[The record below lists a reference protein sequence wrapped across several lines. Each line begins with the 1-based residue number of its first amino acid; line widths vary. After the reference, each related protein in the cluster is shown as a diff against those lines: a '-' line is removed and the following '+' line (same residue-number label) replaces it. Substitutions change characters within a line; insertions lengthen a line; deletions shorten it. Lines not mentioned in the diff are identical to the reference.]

1 MDEMNENNNDMQMEK
16 ALSEMMQI
24 DTPILDLVSSVFRL
38 PIKLLL
44 SPIGLYAFGQGAL
57 GALLS
62 LNFEGLLEVGGV
74 YLEFFVIGAA
84 AKFGTGAIRDF
95 EKDIT
100 EGSIRDKLVRIFRD
114 KGLMIHTFSRGKS
127 IPDYLINH
135 THLIHGFSSSAGG
148 DLITLHYRGYVIAC
162 CNIALTQPRTPLPDG
177 NALQDESSENSSK
190 TEVFVDQYKQDD
202 IEASERFSISDGQD
216 VIFYGSVFFFI
227 PGPDIKG
234 RVYLED
240 NDPIEYLKELK
251 TMSETDILTNPER
264 KQVKEEVFDYHHR
277 VYGENKGD
285 TAETDSVLT
294 QRVKDMVLQLE
305 LDLRAPVGVYA
316 DRNMVCLTIQKKVFD
331 FDNEYCFMESEV
343 RTKLEN
349 TLIEKAVSFKKILDV
364 MIGPKGNE
372 YTELFGSPAEQRNSV
387 YSTLLDPAYL
397 RTIPTDEEIE
407 AYVDDLVQY
416 HTDLY
421 RFFLQHSGDL
431 QREFKC
437 LKLLAKQF
445 IVKLYSFED
454 KADLTALIR
463 SNSGKIFMDRMTKSL
478 EGHLRKLWDQ
488 PDKHAVKGI
497 SHTKSNIGED
507 IINIEIG
514 VNPTIREWNYE
525 EGIDRL
531 VDLMSPYV
539 SAYFTHFERV
549 LNDAGMQNSFYRLLE
564 DNLSIAYELK
574 YDDEYEYTIKMTL
587 IDDDHFGFAKKEMN
601 EFQAWY
607 LELLMSN
614 MNVKGVEFK
623 LNDGKSL
630 KIESEGESEGQVQ

>member
-148 DLITLHYRGYVIAC
+148 DLVTLHYRGYAIAC

-202 IEASERFSISDGQD
+202 IEASERFSIRDGQD

-294 QRVKDMVLQLE
+294 QRVKDMVLRLE

-331 FDNEYCFMESEV
+331 FDNEYYFMESEV

-349 TLIEKAVSFKKILDV
+349 TLIEKAVSFRKILDV

-372 YTELFGSPAEQRNSV
+372 YTELFGEPAEQRNSV

-421 RFFLQHSGDL
+421 RFFLQYSGDF

-488 PDKHAVKGI
+488 PEKHAVKCI
-497 SHTKSNIGED
+497 SCTKNMSGND

-587 IDDDHFGFAKKEMN
+587 IDDDHFGFTKKEMN

-630 KIESEGESEGQVQ
+630 KIESEGQVQ

>member
-1 MDEMNENNNDMQMEK
+1 MNEMNENSNDMQMEK

-24 DTPILDLVSSVFRL
+24 DTPVLDLVSTVFRL

-44 SPIGLYAFGQGAL
+44 SPIGLYSFGL
-57 GALLS
+57 GALQALFR
-62 LNFEGLLEVGGV
+62 LDFEGILEVGGA
-74 YLEFFVIGAA
+74 YLEFFVLGAI
-84 AKFGTGAIRDF
+84 AKFGTGAIRDL
-95 EKDIT
+95 EKDLT
-100 EGSIRDKLVRIFRD
+100 EGSVRNKLLRTFRD
-114 KGLMIHTFSRGKS
+114 EGLMIHTFSRGKS

-135 THLIHGFSSSAGG
+135 THLIHGFNSSAGG
-148 DLITLHYRGYVIAC
+148 DLITLHYRGYAIAC
-162 CNIALTQPRTPLPDG
+162 CNIALTQPRTPVPDRSDLPDG
-177 NALQDESSENSSK
+177 SNE

-227 PGPDIKG
+227 PGPDIEG
-234 RVYLED
+234 RVYLVD
-240 NDPIEYLKELK
+240 TDPIEYLKELR
-251 TMSETDILTNPER
+251 TMAETDILTNPER
-264 KQVKEEVFDYHHR
+264 IQDKEDVFNYRHR
-277 VYGENKGD
+277 VYGENNGD
-285 TAETDSVLT
+285 TSETDSVLT

-349 TLIEKAVSFKKILDV
+349 TILEKAGGFKRILDL

-372 YTELFGSPAEQRNSV
+372 YTELFGAPAEQRDSV

-397 RTIPTDEEIE
+397 RTIPTDEEIKV
-407 AYVDDLVQY
+407 YMDDLVQY

-421 RFFLQHSGDL
+421 RFFLQYSGDF
-431 QREFKC
+431 QRGCKH
-437 LKLLAKQF
+437 LKLLTKQF
-445 IVKLYSFED
+445 IVKLYPFED
-454 KADLTALIR
+454 KADLAALVK
-463 SNSGKIFMDRMTKSL
+463 SNNGKIFMDRLTKTI
-478 EGHLRKLWDQ
+478 EGYLRKLWDQ

-497 SHTKSNIGED
+497 RHTNGSSGED

-531 VDLMSPYV
+531 VDLMNPYV
-539 SAYFTHFERV
+539 SAYFHHFERV
-549 LNDAGMQNSFYRLLE
+549 LNDAGMQNSFFRLLE
-564 DNLSIAYELK
+564 DNLGKAYELK
-574 YDDEYEYTIKMTL
+574 YDAEYVYTVRMTL
-587 IDDDHFGFAKKEMN
+587 TDDDHFGFTKEEMS

-607 LELLMSN
+607 LGLLMSN
-614 MNVKGVEFK
+614 MKVNGVEFR
-623 LNDGKSL
+623 
-630 KIESEGESEGQVQ
+630 QP